1 MELPQITVKRLEAAA
16 ISVSSSERPRLLAAR
31 IDAPSLT
38 IDRVPGVAITASA
51 IGRVS
56 ISARRVVDTE
66 SFPYIIIPQE
76 AVWLQE
82 ANDFSENIEV
92 VSNTNWHIE

>member
-1 MELPQITVKRLEAAA
+1 MELPQITVKRLESAA
-16 ISVSSSERPRLLAAR
+16 ISVSSSERSSLLASR
-31 IDAPSLT
+31 IDAPNLI

-56 ISARRVVDTE
+56 ISARRVVDIET
-66 SFPYIIIPQE
+66 FPYIIILQE

-82 ANDFSENIEV
+82 ENYFSENIEV
-92 VSNTNWHIE
+92 ISNTNWHIE